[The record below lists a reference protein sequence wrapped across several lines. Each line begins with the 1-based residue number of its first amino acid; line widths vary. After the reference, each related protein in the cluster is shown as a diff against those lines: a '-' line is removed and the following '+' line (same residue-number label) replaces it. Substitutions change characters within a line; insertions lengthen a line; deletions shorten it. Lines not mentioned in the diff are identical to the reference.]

1 MTIKNSERADE
12 TLKRNSR
19 EWWSRHSQDYVA
31 PGEMPH
37 EGVPAGMSDADF
49 LAYLEAIDRNFLADA
64 YFAQRRGRPLF
75 SGLMPVARLAG
86 RRVLEVGC
94 GLGAHTE
101 MLCRAG
107 AVVTAVD
114 LSPTSVEVTRRRLA
128 LKGLIAEVR
137 EADAEALPFA
147 DGSFDGVWSWGVI
160 HHSPDTVACA
170 REITRVLRPGGWL
183 GIMLY
188 NRRSFYNWINVIFRY
203 GILRGQLLRM
213 SVQELHNRYT
223 DGKEKDGAPLS
234 KYYTRREIR
243 ERLFPDLRITRQRCF
258 EQKHAVSFIVHARWR
273 RKCERMIPDE
283 LYTWLW
289 TRWGFLLFSEGHK
302 PDDEI

>member
-1 MTIKNSERADE
+1 MTRTSERKDE
-12 TLKRNSR
+12 ALKQDSR
-19 EWWSRHSQDYVA
+19 EWWSKHSQDYVA
-31 PGEMPH
+31 PGGIPHAGVPREMPD
-37 EGVPAGMSDADF
+37 GDF
-49 LAYLEAIDRNFLADA
+49 LAYLDEIDRNFLADA
-64 YFAQRRGRPLF
+64 YFAQPRGRPLF
-75 SGLMPVARLAG
+75 SGLMPVAWLAG
-86 RRVLEVGC
+86 KRVLEVGC

-128 LKGLIAEVR
+128 LKGLTAEVR

-170 REITRVLRPGGWL
+170 REITRVLRPGGWM

-188 NRRSFYNWINVIFRY
+188 HRYSFYNWINVIFRY
-203 GILRGQLLRM
+203 GILRGRLLRM

-223 DGKEKDGAPLS
+223 DGKEKEGAPLS

-243 ERLFPDLRITRQRCF
+243 DDLFPGVRITRQHCY
-258 EQKHAVSFIVHARWR
+258 EQKHAVSFFVPARWR
-273 RKCERMIPDE
+273 RKWERMIPDTF
-283 LYTWLW
+283 YTWLW
-289 TRWGFLLFSEGHK
+289 ARLGFLVFSEGYK
-302 PDDEI
+302 PDGND

>member
-1 MTIKNSERADE
+1 MTRISERTDE
-12 TLKRNSR
+12 ALKKDSR

-31 PGEMPH
+31 PGETPH
-37 EGVPAGMSDADF
+37 EGVPEGMSDDDF
-49 LAYLEAIDRNFLADA
+49 LAYLDSIDRNFLTDA
-64 YFAQRRGRPLF
+64 YFAQQRGRPLF
-75 SGLMPVARLAG
+75 SSLMPMEWLAG
-86 RRVLEVGC
+86 KRVLEVGC

-107 AVVTAVD
+107 AIVTTVD

-128 LKGLIAEVR
+128 LKGLTAEVQ
-137 EADAEALPFA
+137 EADAESLPFA
-147 DGSFDGVWSWGVI
+147 DESFDAVWSWGVI

-170 REITRVLRPGGWL
+170 QEITRVLRPGGWV

-188 NRRSFYNWINVIFRY
+188 HRHSFYNWINVIFRY
-203 GILRGQLLRM
+203 GILRGRLLHM

-223 DGKEKDGAPLS
+223 DGKENESAPLS

-243 ERLFPDLRITRQRCF
+243 DDLFPRLRITRQRCF
-258 EQKHAVSFIVHARWR
+258 EQKHAISFFVPVRWR
-273 RKCERMIPDE
+273 RRWERMIPDA

-289 TRWGFLLFSEGHK
+289 GRLGFLVFSEGYK
-302 PDDEI
+302 PDGND